1 MPFVFKINSV
11 SSTGQLNVAPVNFLV
26 NQESFQKSNLANSN
40 AGDLP
45 VSIVFGPILDSDV
58 ADNSIFQVKG
68 V

>member
-58 ADNSIFQVKG
+58 ADTPIFQVKG